1 MSMRNIALLTILIV
15 ISGCTVS
22 ARNHHFELVESASK
36 EYDDFNNI
44 WCFTFNQSAS
54 AIMCSSPYKR
64 RSESIG
70 IIVPIV
76 PQSDRSS
83 RLAYDINRERV
94 VEFKNTDSAVSIHL
108 SDFSGFEQCANEY
121 AKVCEAQSVITI
133 KPNSSVWLKIP
144 AGEVHEFS
152 ITIGNIKYRAALK
165 EFNETRWHQ
174 VSV

>member
-1 MSMRNIALLTILIV
+1 MRTIVLLTILII

-22 ARNHHFELVESASK
+22 ARNHYFELVENASK

-44 WCFTFNQSAS
+44 WCFTANQSSS
-54 AIMCSSPYKR
+54 AIVCSSPYKR

-70 IIVPIV
+70 IIVPII

-94 VEFKNTDSAVSIHL
+94 VEFKNTDSALPILLNDLAS
-108 SDFSGFEQCANEY
+108 FEQCTNEY
-121 AKVCEAQSVITI
+121 AKECAPQSTITI
-133 KPNSSVWLKIP
+133 KPNSSAWLKVP
-144 AGEVHEFS
+144 AGEAHEFS
-152 ITIGNIKYRAALK
+152 ITIGNKKYRAALK
-165 EFNETRWHQ
+165 EFNETRWHP

>member
-1 MSMRNIALLTILIV
+1 MRYIVLLTILIV
-15 ISGCTVS
+15 VSGCTIS
-22 ARNHHFELVESASK
+22 ARNHHFELVEYASK

-44 WCFTFNQSAS
+44 WCFTANQSAS

-83 RLAYDINRERV
+83 RLAYDISRERV
-94 VEFKNTDSAVSIHL
+94 VEFKNTDSAVPIHL
-108 SDFSGFEQCANEY
+108 NDLVAGFELCTNEY
-121 AKVCEAQSVITI
+121 AKVCEAQSAITI
-133 KPNSSVWLKIP
+133 KPNSSVWLKVP
-144 AGEVHEFS
+144 AGKAHTFS
-152 ITIGNIKYRAALK
+152 ITIGNKKYRAALK
-165 EFNETRWHQ
+165 EFNESRWHQ

>member
-1 MSMRNIALLTILIV
+1 MRTIVLLTILIM

-22 ARNHHFELVESASK
+22 ARNHHFELVEYASK

-44 WCFTFNQSAS
+44 WCFTANQSAS
-54 AIMCSSPYKR
+54 AIVCSSPYKR

-70 IIVPIV
+70 IIVPIIS
-76 PQSDRSS
+76 QSDRSS

-94 VEFKNTDSAVSIHL
+94 VEFKNIDSALPIL
-108 SDFSGFEQCANEY
+108 LNELAGFEQCSNEY
-121 AKVCEAQSVITI
+121 TKECTLQSAITI

-144 AGEVHEFS
+144 AGETHEFS
-152 ITIGNIKYRAALK
+152 ITIGNKKYRAVLK
-165 EFNETRWHQ
+165 EFSETRWYQ